1 MRASMID
8 PNAEAILY
16 PATGRFLLGRLR
28 DAMTAAERGLLE
40 NMIERTEWID
50 KSTRL
55 VVRGEEC
62 DQSTMLI
69 EGFMLRTLDREG
81 RRHAVSFHVPG
92 DFVDLHAYA
101 LTRLDHNL
109 DTLGRVKVG
118 YVPHGALDAVMR
130 EKPHLARIFW
140 FSTLLDAAMHRE
152 WIITLEQLTAPRRI
166 AHIFAEIGRRLEMV
180 GLGEADGFSTPLTQ
194 ADLAEMCGATPI
206 HANRAIQELRQSG
219 IANFDRGRV
228 AIPDRAALEDYAG
241 FKPDYLYGPW
251 SLAYEPQPGDPI

>member
-1 MRASMID
+1 MMID
-8 PNAEAILY
+8 PNAEAIHY

-28 DAMTAAERGLLE
+28 DAMTQEERALLE
-40 NMIERTEWID
+40 SMIERTEWID

-55 VVRGEEC
+55 VERGVDC
-62 DQSTMLI
+62 DYSTMLI

-130 EKPHLARIFW
+130 EMPHLARLFW

-166 AHIFAEIGRRLEMV
+166 AHIFAEIGRRLDMV
-180 GLGEADGFSTPLTQ
+180 GLGDSNGFTTPLTQ
-194 ADLAEMCGATPI
+194 ADIAEMCGATSI
-206 HANRAIQELRQSG
+206 HANRAIQELRLSG
-219 IANFDRGRV
+219 IASFDRGRV
-228 AIPDRAALEDYAG
+228 TIPDRTALEDYAG
-241 FKPDYLYGPW
+241 FTPDYLYGPW
-251 SLAYEPQPGDPI
+251 SLAYRPEPGNPI